1 MSTIQVPQHR
11 LPVINNEQT
20 NVVHDRSGI
29 LGIRFHGPY
38 VDPLPIQICF
48 VWVSRASIADCLPPR
63 KSFAWN
69 EARGWE
75 DPVAAT
81 YTLQYTQSFPKE
93 IVGDRSIIEGLIG

>member
-1 MSTIQVPQHR
+1 MPQRR
-11 LPVINNEQT
+11 LSVINNEQT
-20 NVVHDRSGI
+20 NVIHDCSGI
-29 LGIRFHGPY
+29 LDIGFHGPD

-48 VWVSRASIADCLPPR
+48 VWVSRASITDYLPPR
-63 KSFAWN
+63 KTFAWN

-93 IVGDRSIIEGLIG
+93 IVGGRDIIEGLIG